1 MNSTAEIEQLFN
13 RFTKIS
19 EDLCHL
25 MQTTDDGDKKK
36 QMKKDYVALNQFIM
50 SIFKYKT
57 HLLLTNIY

>member
-1 MNSTAEIEQLFN
+1 MNSTAEVEQLFN

-36 QMKKDYVALNQFIM
+36 QMRKDFNEVQKLILAIH
-50 SIFKYKT
+50 KYNIY
-57 HLLLTNIY
+57 LQLTNIY

>member
-1 MNSTAEIEQLFN
+1 MNSTAEVENLFN

-36 QMKKDYVALNQFIM
+36 QMRKDFNEVQKLILAIH
-50 SIFKYKT
+50 KYKIY
-57 HLLLTNIY
+57 LQLTNIY

>member
-1 MNSTAEIEQLFN
+1 MNSTAEVEQLFN

-36 QMKKDYVALNQFIM
+36 QMRKDFNEVQKLIL
-50 SIFKYKT
+50 SIHKYKI
-57 HLLLTNIY
+57 HLQLTNIY

>member
-1 MNSTAEIEQLFN
+1 MNSTAEVENLFN

-36 QMKKDYVALNQFIM
+36 
-50 SIFKYKT
+50 
-57 HLLLTNIY
+57 